1 MNIILFRTKNCPKC
15 KILEQYLDNLEV
27 KYTKANLEG
36 RGSGKYKAM
45 LLKRG
50 ILIFATP
57 ALMIDEQLYRENQL
71 MKDGSINPEIKELL
85 QSIRQA

>member
-15 KILEQYLDNLEV
+15 KIVEQYLDNLKV

-36 RGSGKYKAM
+36 RGSGKYRAM
-45 LLKRG
+45 LLKKG

-57 ALMIDEQLYRENQL
+57 ALMIDEQLYREDQL
-71 MKDGSINPEIKELL
+71 IKNGAVNPDIK
-85 QSIRQA
+85 IWVGK

>member
-50 ILIFATP
+50 ILIFSTP
-57 ALMIDEQLYRENQL
+57 ALLVDEQLYREDQL
-71 MKDGSINPEIKELL
+71 MKNGAINSDIK
-85 QSIRQA
+85 IWVGK

>member
-1 MNIILFRTKNCPKC
+1 MSIFLFKTKNCPKC
-15 KILEQYLDNLEV
+15 KIVEHCLDNLGIE
-27 KYTKANLEG
+27 YTKANLEG

-57 ALMIDEQLYRENQL
+57 ALLVGDQLYREDQL
-71 MKDGSINPEIKELL
+71 MKNGTVNPDIK
-85 QSIRQA
+85 IWVGK